1 MSWNW
6 RHVEDCFFS
15 GVARGNK
22 VVLKFVNG
30 GVVGKTDLATVVL
43 QTTEK
48 NISVMVFIFAIQ
60 GSSLISV
67 GVLVGD
73 VLPRY
78 PQHAIVSSAKFY
90 PLMKTRT

>member
-6 RHVEDCFFS
+6 RHAEDYFFS

-43 QTTEK
+43 QRR
-48 NISVMVFIFAIQ
+48 I
-60 GSSLISV
+60 
-67 GVLVGD
+67 
-73 VLPRY
+73 
-78 PQHAIVSSAKFY
+78 
-90 PLMKTRT
+90 